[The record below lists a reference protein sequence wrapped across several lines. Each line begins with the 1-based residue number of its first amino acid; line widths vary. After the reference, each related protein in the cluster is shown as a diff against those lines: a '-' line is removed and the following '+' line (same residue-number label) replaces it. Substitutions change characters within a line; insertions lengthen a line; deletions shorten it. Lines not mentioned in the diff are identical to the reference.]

1 MPSHSFP
8 SFLSMPVYDP
18 PNNILKPPQK
28 NSLYNEPNRRKM
40 DIMHTKPFQKLEIKR
55 TQDWELWL
63 VSSHKRT
70 KLGSFTSLD
79 ELNQV
84 QITLYRA
91 WEKARYPRGSSSSYI
106 RH

>member
-1 MPSHSFP
+1 
-8 SFLSMPVYDP
+8 
-18 PNNILKPPQK
+18 
-28 NSLYNEPNRRKM
+28 M
-40 DIMHTKPFQKLEIKR
+40 DAMHTKPFQKFEIKKG
-55 TQDWELWL
+55 QGWELWL
-63 VSSHKRT
+63 VSHAKRT

-91 WEKARYPRGSSSSYI
+91 WEKARYPRGSSPTLI

>member
-1 MPSHSFP
+1 M
-8 SFLSMPVYDP
+8 Y
-18 PNNILKPPQK
+18 
-28 NSLYNEPNRRKM
+28 
-40 DIMHTKPFQKLEIKR
+40 TKPFQKLEIKKD
-55 TQDWELWL
+55 QNWELWL
-63 VSSHKRT
+63 VSPLKRT

-91 WEKARYPRGSSSSYI
+91 WEKARYPRGSSQSQL

>member
-1 MPSHSFP
+1 
-8 SFLSMPVYDP
+8 
-18 PNNILKPPQK
+18 
-28 NSLYNEPNRRKM
+28 
-40 DIMHTKPFQKLEIKR
+40 MHTKPFQKLEIKKA
-55 TQDWELWL
+55 QNWELWL
-63 VSSHKRT
+63 VSPLKRT

-91 WEKARYPRGSSSSYI
+91 WEKARYPHGSSPSHV

>member
-1 MPSHSFP
+1 
-8 SFLSMPVYDP
+8 
-18 PNNILKPPQK
+18 
-28 NSLYNEPNRRKM
+28 M
-40 DIMHTKPFQKLEIKR
+40 DAMYTKPFQKLEIIKD
-55 TQDWELWL
+55 QGWELWL
-63 VSSHKRT
+63 VSPARRT

-91 WEKARYPRGSSSSYI
+91 WEKARYPRDCSPNLV

>member
-1 MPSHSFP
+1 M
-8 SFLSMPVYDP
+8 Y
-18 PNNILKPPQK
+18 
-28 NSLYNEPNRRKM
+28 
-40 DIMHTKPFQKLEIKR
+40 TKPFQKLEIKKE
-55 TQDWELWL
+55 QNWELWL
-63 VSSHKRT
+63 ISPLKRT

-91 WEKARYPRGSSSSYI
+91 WEKARYPLDCQTDLI